1 MFRSDSWLCLATA
14 ALCYY
19 PNTWVN
25 CFYNSL
31 KYFYQKYVIA
41 DTFEP
46 GPNKLVWIPG
56 WWFYMLVRYTE
67 AELHLGALWH
77 FTAFYFYFL
86 SYLETWT
93 YKTVT
98 ECSPVR
104 LDRGQCVEI
113 IFLEHWNTL
122 AVHICFW
129 RQRQQ
134 LRVESL
140 WKEEHG
146 NYGFSPV
153 SLFILQ
159 FWSGTRLYDKSD

>member
-1 MFRSDSWLCLATA
+1 MFRSDSWLHLATA

-19 PNTWVN
+19 TNTWVN

-56 WWFYMLVRYTE
+56 WWFYMLVRYRSRATPWR
-67 AELHLGALWH
+67 AM
-77 FTAFYFYFL
+77 TFYCILFL
-86 SYLETWT
+86 FPFYLETWM

-122 AVHICFW
+122 VVHICLW
-129 RQRQQ
+129 RQKQQ

-153 SLFILQ
+153 SLFILEY
-159 FWSGTRLYDKSD
+159 WSGTRLDDKSD